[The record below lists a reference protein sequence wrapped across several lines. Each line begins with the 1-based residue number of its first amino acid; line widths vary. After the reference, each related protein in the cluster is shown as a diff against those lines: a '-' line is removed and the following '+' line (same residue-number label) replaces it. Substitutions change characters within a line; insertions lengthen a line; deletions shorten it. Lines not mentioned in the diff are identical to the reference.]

1 MAYRKL
7 GVSSPHRQAMLANM
21 VCSLIEHGRVTTTHP
36 RAKEASAVADKMITL
51 AKEGSAHSRRI
62 AFRTLQNKKAVTN
75 LFDNLS
81 PKFADRQGGYTR
93 VLKIGPRRGDG
104 AEMAILEL
112 VE

>member
-1 MAYRKL
+1 MAHRKL
-7 GVSSPHRQAMLANM
+7 GISSPHRQAMLANM
-21 VCSLIEHGRVTTTHP
+21 VCSLIEHGRVTTTHA

-51 AKEGSAHSRRI
+51 AKDGSPHSRRI
-62 AFRTLQNKKAVTN
+62 AFRTLQNKHAVSN
-75 LFDNLS
+75 LFDNIG
-81 PKFADRQGGYTR
+81 PKFAERQGGYTR